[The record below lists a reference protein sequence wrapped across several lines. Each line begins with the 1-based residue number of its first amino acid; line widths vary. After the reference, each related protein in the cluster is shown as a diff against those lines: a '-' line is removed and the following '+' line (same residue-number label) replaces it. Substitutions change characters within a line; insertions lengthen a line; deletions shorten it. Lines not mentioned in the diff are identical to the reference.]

1 MGREA
6 ASSPCSRTFWGTEA
20 RAHAGTRGQMSVEA
34 ALLLPV
40 ALALIALLVQPACV
54 LYTRSVMAAT
64 AGELA
69 RLTTTSRGS
78 EEELRAYALRRL
90 AAVPDVSIF
99 HAGGPRAW
107 EVSCEGPG
115 DEGRVSVSIEGRV
128 RPLPLFGAL
137 VAALG
142 TVDGGEVVVRVE
154 VSCALSAEWLE
165 GSYEEWIGMWG

>member
-1 MGREA
+1 
-6 ASSPCSRTFWGTEA
+6 
-20 RAHAGTRGQMSVEA
+20 MSVEA